1 MEIANLHLLYIDPTD
16 YEPCLPNCN
25 NKNGSLASLTFYIMN
40 IFKNDFSTRNVLT
53 VLLFPMI
60 NDSVI
65 MSADRRE
72 IKTEMC
78 PRDYQFERKL

>member
-16 YEPCLPNCN
+16 SKPCFANCN
-25 NKNGSLASLTFYIMN
+25 NKNGSLASLMFYIMN
-40 IFKNDFSTRNVLT
+40 IFKNDFSTRSVLT

-60 NDSVI
+60 NGSVI
-65 MSADRRE
+65 VSADRRE

-78 PRDYQFERKL
+78 PRDGQFERKL